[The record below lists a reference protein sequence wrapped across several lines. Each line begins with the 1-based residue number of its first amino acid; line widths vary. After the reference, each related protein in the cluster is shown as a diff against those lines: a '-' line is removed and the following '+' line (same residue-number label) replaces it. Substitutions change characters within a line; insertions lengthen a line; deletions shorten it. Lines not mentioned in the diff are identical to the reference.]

1 MCLLFVYIQIL
12 FSISSWEGNQRI
24 IEHHIVQKLLFDP
37 FMMYSC
43 LGDPY
48 KLSTLMKTEQFDMQQ
63 LDTMTKERLKE
74 VAANCGIKRSNKSAV
89 SSLLISPHIF
99 LYFPTG
105 LFSHYFYI
113 SSCRKGLDMHVTLT
127 VMPCL
132 KL

>member
-1 MCLLFVYIQIL
+1 M
-12 FSISSWEGNQRI
+12 I

-37 FMMYSC
+37 SMMYSC

-63 LDTMTKERLKE
+63 LDTMTKERLEE

-99 LYFPTG
+99 LYFSNRPVQSLLLH
-105 LFSHYFYI
+105 LFIQEGARYACHSYCHALF
-113 SSCRKGLDMHVTLT
+113 KT
-127 VMPCL
+127 VRQACQVIP
-132 KL
+132 